1 MLVRVLAAAALVLL
15 LWWAF
20 RLAMG
25 LRWSKIEREAA
36 RRREEETGRR
46 VVAELPLPEGVVF
59 FTADAQA
66 LHWGDQSIPR
76 GALLGAR
83 LLLNSAVVSAAAR
96 AAAVLPEP
104 PPPEDEPG
112 REKWEVIA
120 YLEGGRALTIRCGT
134 VREGISRD
142 AARAVFEALRQEV
155 QS

>member
-36 RRREEETGRR
+36 RRRELETGRR

-59 FTADAQA
+59 FVEDDEA
-66 LHWGDQSIPR
+66 LHWGVQSVPR
-76 GALLGAR
+76 PQVVGAR

-96 AAAVLPEP
+96 PGALLPDP
-104 PPPEDEPG
+104 PAPEDEPG
-112 REKWEVIA
+112 REKWEVLA
-120 YLEGGRALTIRCGT
+120 YLRDGSALAVRCGT
-134 VREGISRD
+134 VREGVSRD
-142 AARAVFEALRQEV
+142 AARAVFDALRREV
-155 QS
+155 QR